1 MRRAGWSLPRLGA
14 FRRLLPVPHILACLG
29 SKTVD
34 AGRAFV
40 DMAIA
45 VMSRGILGTEPSGVD
60 LFGLQR

>member
-1 MRRAGWSLPRLGA
+1 M
-14 FRRLLPVPHILACLG
+14 PHILACLG

-60 LFGLQR
+60 LFGLRR